1 MSLSDATQNP
11 NLAVPSDDALRSIPI
26 AAFSGGEI
34 ASVNVPASGII
45 TKYWLD
51 KDSVLADTGTGSAAP
66 VVPATVI
73 AARPSVV
80 LNPDGTFATPRAANP
95 NILGRW
101 RLVP

>member
-1 MSLSDATQNP
+1 MALSDATQNP

-26 AAFSGGEI
+26 AAFSGGEL
-34 ASVNVPASGII
+34 ANVNVPTSGVI

-51 KDSVLADTGTGSAAP
+51 KDSLLADNGAGSAAP

-80 LNPDGTFATPRAANP
+80 LNADGTFASPRAADP
-95 NILGRW
+95 NIPGRW
-101 RLVP
+101 RLIP